1 MVHFKSSAKSNS
13 THLLVSM
20 ACIFG
25 FVGMFRYTQIATKP
39 NALSSLEHKT
49 LSGTVFRKNTSSSGY
64 QTLHVKLQNC
74 YSNNQ
79 KSEACGNV
87 MLTLET
93 SSVQYALGDE
103 LVFNVNLETFT
114 QTNNPGSFNALFY
127 YTTHQ
132 YVGRAFCIP
141 ENIEKI
147 GNSTSIFI
155 FFAKWQEHLAEY
167 IQSKLPESVA
177 GLAVGLLVGAKGDI
191 ERETLQAF
199 SDTGAMH
206 VLAVSG
212 MHVGIILYL
221 VQQFFLLF
229 SRWINR
235 KQAILLSITF
245 IWAFGLLS
253 GASSAVMRAVVMFS
267 IIAIGMLVN
276 RKSNGLNSLFISAIV
291 LLLYNPFYLFDVG
304 FQLSYAAMFGIFLLY
319 KPLQSM
325 LSFDQKILQWFW
337 DGTAMGIAATVATF
351 PFILFWFGQFPN
363 YFLISN
369 LIVMLL
375 GTVSIIVLVALICG
389 SWIPWVNSLL
399 VLLCLVVL
407 YLLTQGIVLIGQIP
421 GSVTAGF
428 ELSIIAFIA
437 LGLTTYFVAYTILV
451 RKKLDFVGYCSFG
464 AVLLVLSFNRFI
476 KFETNALH
484 IFVSPTLCGSIQ
496 VDNQTVFFYQKN
508 SKNTRQIIQ
517 DAQRSFGIRRLKT
530 IALKNQNNIQIG
542 DDTLLIDQQKNGWM
556 IRYKNLSWEYK
567 QKGIP
572 SATEDQ
578 RLLAQYLQ
586 MALRKNFKPFVT
598 NL

>member
-1 MVHFKSSAKSNS
+1 
-13 THLLVSM
+13 
-20 ACIFG
+20 
-25 FVGMFRYTQIATKP
+25 
-39 NALSSLEHKT
+39 
-49 LSGTVFRKNTSSSGY
+49 
-64 QTLHVKLQNC
+64 
-74 YSNNQ
+74 
-79 KSEACGNV
+79 
-87 MLTLET
+87 
-93 SSVQYALGDE
+93 
-103 LVFNVNLETFT
+103 
-114 QTNNPGSFNALFY
+114 
-127 YTTHQ
+127 
-132 YVGRAFCIP
+132 
-141 ENIEKI
+141 
-147 GNSTSIFI
+147 
-155 FFAKWQEHLAEY
+155 
-167 IQSKLPESVA
+167 
-177 GLAVGLLVGAKGDI
+177 
-191 ERETLQAF
+191 
-199 SDTGAMH
+199 MH

-319 KPLQSM
+319 KPLQSI

-508 SKNTRQIIQ
+508 SKSSKM
-517 DAQRSFGIRRLKT
+517 RSAVLGY
-530 IALKNQNNIQIG
+530 AG
-542 DDTLLIDQQKNGWM
+542 
-556 IRYKNLSWEYK
+556 
-567 QKGIP
+567 
-572 SATEDQ
+572 
-578 RLLAQYLQ
+578 
-586 MALRKNFKPFVT
+586 
-598 NL
+598 